1 MSKEK
6 KTLAVILVIIA
17 VIIVVICIILGVF
30 NSSGGAVK
38 NKGSLVGT
46 AIGSYEGS
54 KAGKAEGL
62 SAEDTT
68 VNVISNQ
75 FGSGKLEVLKA
86 EVHLNY
92 THNIGENDYFALYA
106 NKATAIWYVDLSKI
120 EIDDVNGRITI
131 PSPICELIDEKEL
144 EKIYDAQKFSFS
156 GSSKDGAIAYVN
168 SLNEASKKSEQ
179 EMQKDTEMI
188 KPATDLAIKRIQTLA
203 DGLSVG
209 NKNYKVVC
217 ESNTETK
224 EDSKNE

>member
-92 THNIGENDYFALYA
+92 THNIGA

-120 EIDDVNGRITI
+120 EIDDVNRRITI
-131 PSPICELIDEKEL
+131 PSPIYELIDEKEP

-188 KPATDLAIKRIQTLA
+188 NLATDLAIKRIQTLA

-209 NKNYKVVC
+209 NKKYNVVC